1 MSVTFHALPVSAN
14 SACTRCVLKCAG
26 IDHVEENAYGKTRS
40 PEYVAKFVT
49 NLAPAIEH
57 DGACVSET
65 NAIARYLCAAFPEQA
80 GKFYPGDAKARAKV
94 DMIADYAGASV
105 YNLIAT
111 AMYPDVGFGFG
122 GPGAVGAVEGTD
134 AFVPAAKAAAAA
146 QLLELLEQKFANGWL
161 KDSPFLAGDKPTI
174 ADFRFGPVLLFARV
188 AVILPEKVE
197 QYLARLERD
206 VPGYAEAVEPARAF
220 VADKIKK

>member
-1 MSVTFHALPVSAN
+1 MYK
-14 SACTRCVLKCAG
+14 RQ
-26 IDHVEENAYGKTRS
+26 
-40 PEYVAKFVT
+40 VT

-122 GPGAVGAVEGTD
+122 GPGAVGAVEGTEG
-134 AFVPAAKAAAAA
+134 FVPAAKAAAAA
-146 QLLELLEQKFANGWL
+146 QLLELLETKFANGWL
-161 KDSPFLAGDKPTI
+161 KDSPFLAGDAPTI

-188 AVILPEKVE
+188 AVKLPERVE
-197 QYLARLERD
+197 AYVARLERD
-206 VPGYAEAVEPARAF
+206 VPGYAEATEPARAF